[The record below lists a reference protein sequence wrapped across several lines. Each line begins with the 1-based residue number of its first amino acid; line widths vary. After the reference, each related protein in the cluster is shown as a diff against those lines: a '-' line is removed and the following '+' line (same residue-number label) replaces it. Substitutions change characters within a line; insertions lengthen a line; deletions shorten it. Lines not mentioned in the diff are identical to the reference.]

1 MGILAKSYLT
11 EEDIQ
16 YCVDIRRKLHRR
28 PEVGFDLPET
38 AALVKAELEKLG
50 LTVMTHFAPCSCVAF
65 VNPECKGKTVL
76 LRADMDALPILE
88 KSGVEFA
95 SEKPGLMHACGHD
108 AHTAML
114 LTVGRVLQRIKEQ
127 LPVRVM
133 LLFQPS
139 EECEQSGAKCMVE
152 HGVTDG
158 VDYAVTF
165 HCGNEYP
172 AGFLGLSVGDAQ
184 AACDPITLTFH
195 GKTAHATRY
204 WEGVDAVQ
212 MAMQAWEGLKKIV
225 AEEVEERKHIFSL
238 GYFHGGTAHNVIS
251 DECTVKIS
259 FRYYDSAFAAKVR
272 SRGIALLDEI
282 CTAFGG
288 TVDIDWNTSAPPV
301 INDAKLAEHFLASA
315 KKVAGENTAVTP
327 SRMGSEDFAWY
338 LTKVP
343 GIATR
348 LGTGNAEKGANT
360 SGHTNV
366 YRIDEDAF
374 ENGILGLCQFVLD
387 FEER

>member
-1 MGILAKSYLT
+1 MLAKDLLT
-11 EEDIQ
+11 KEDVQ
-16 YCVDIRRKLHRR
+16 YCVEIRRKLHRR

-38 AALVKAELEKLG
+38 AALVKGELETLG
-50 LTVMTHFAPCSCVAF
+50 LSVRTDYAPCSAVAYI
-65 VNPECKGKTVL
+65 NPECKGKTL
-76 LRADMDALPILE
+76 LIRADMDALPILE

-95 SEKPGLMHACGHD
+95 SEKPGMMHACGHD

-114 LTVGRVLQRIKEQ
+114 LTVGRVLCRVRDQ

-139 EECEQSGAKCMVE
+139 EECEQSGARCMVE
-152 HGVTDG
+152 NGVTDG
-158 VDYAVTF
+158 VDYAVTI
-165 HCGNEYP
+165 HCGNEHPTGYLGVV
-172 AGFLGLSVGDAQ
+172 AGDYL

-195 GKTAHATRY
+195 GKTAHATRFA
-204 WEGVDAVQ
+204 EGVDAIQ
-212 MAMQAWEGLKKIV
+212 MAMQAWDGLKKIV
-225 AEEVEERKHIFSL
+225 AEEVGDRKHIFSL

-251 DECTVKIS
+251 DECAIKIS
-259 FRYYDSAFAAKVR
+259 FRYYDMAFGKTVR
-272 SRGIALLDEI
+272 TRGIALLEEI
-282 CTAFGG
+282 CARFGG

-301 INDAKLAEHFLASA
+301 INDSALAQRYLESA
-315 KKVAGENTAVTP
+315 RVVAGENCGATGV
-327 SRMGSEDFAWY
+327 RMGSEDFAWY

-348 LGTGNAEKGANT
+348 LGTGNPEKGST
-360 SGHTNV
+360 TTGHTNT

-387 FEER
+387 GLN

>member
-1 MGILAKSYLT
+1 MDAKSSIT
-11 EEDIQ
+11 KEDID
-16 YCVDIRRKLHRR
+16 YCVAIRRRLHRR

-50 LTVMTHFAPCSCVAF
+50 LFVRTDYAPCSCVAI
-65 VNPECKGKTVL
+65 VNPEHSGKTVL
-76 LRADMDALPILE
+76 VRADMDALPILE

-95 SEKPGLMHACGHD
+95 SEKPGMMHACGHD

-114 LTVGRVLQRIKEQ
+114 LTVGRVLCRVKEQ

-139 EECEQSGAKCMVE
+139 EECEQSGARCMVE
-152 HGVTDG
+152 NGVTEG
-158 VDYAVTF
+158 VDYALTI
-165 HCGNEYP
+165 HCGNEHPTGYLGVV
-172 AGFLGLSVGDAQ
+172 AGDYL

-195 GKTAHATRY
+195 GKTAHATRFT
-204 WEGVDAVQ
+204 EGVDAIQ
-212 MAMQAWEGLKKIV
+212 MAMQAWAGLKQIV
-225 AEEVEERKHIFSL
+225 EEEVGDRKHIFSL

-259 FRYYDSAFAAKVR
+259 FRYYDRDFGAKVR
-272 SRGIALLDEI
+272 SRGIALLEDI
-282 CTAFGG
+282 CSRFGG

-301 INDAKLAEHFLASA
+301 INDGALAERFLASA
-315 KKVAGENTAVTP
+315 RKVAGENCGTTGV
-327 SRMGSEDFAWY
+327 RMGSEDFAWY

-348 LGTGNAEKGANT
+348 LGTRNEAFGST
-360 SGHTNV
+360 TTGHTNT
-366 YRIDEDAF
+366 YRIDENAF
-374 ENGILGLCQFVLD
+374 ENGVLGLCQFVLD
-387 FEER
+387 AEER